1 MNKEKIII
9 FLCLLITIFSIS
21 KAYANIETNTLEGKT
36 IYLDP
41 GHGGIDSGTTYKKI
55 LEKKID
61 NYYRK

>member
-41 GHGGIDSGTTYKKI
+41 GHPSLDKPNVIM
-55 LEKKID
+55 
-61 NYYRK
+61 